1 SIPGRRAFAPAAAV
15 QNRSI
20 RFCRTL
26 VDEGRESLGRANRA
40 RRRRGV
46 VGAPRGICA
55 YSIPGRRAFAPA
67 IAVQNRSIRF
77 CRTLVD
83 EGRESLRRA
92 NRARRR
98 RGVLAL
104 PEGFEPSSQP

>member
-1 SIPGRRAFAPAAAV
+1 MEWRIRSNLAKVQSPQRQDNRCRFLSRGRSQRDMRLLQSIPGRRAFAPAA
-15 QNRSI
+15 
-20 RFCRTL
+20 
-26 VDEGRESLGRANRA
+26 
-40 RRRRGV
+40 
-46 VGAPRGICA
+46 
-55 YSIPGRRAFAPA
+55 
-67 IAVQNRSIRF
+67 AVQNRSIRF